1 MERRTPFDVLK
12 GIGILEV
19 IAHHA
24 LGQAGRKYAVEGS
37 AEWWTLRLVN
47 RTLHFAIPLFLL
59 VSATLLTQSLIKRPD
74 WRRFVGRR
82 AIRTFWPYLLWSA
95 IFLFFR
101 WKVLAVG
108 DDTWIAQY
116 DYPLIGTLRGPQ
128 IFVDLNEIGRE
139 LV

>member
-24 LGQAGRKYAVEGS
+24 LGQAGRKYALEGS
-37 AEWWTLRLVN
+37 TEWWTLRLVN

-59 VSATLLTQSLIKRPD
+59 VSAALLTQSLIKRPD

-82 AIRTFWPYLLWSA
+82 TLRTFWPYLLWSV
-95 IFLFFR
+95 IFLFS
-101 WKVLAVG
+101 VG
-108 DDTWIAQY
+108 RSL
-116 DYPLIGTLRGPQ
+116 PSGTTPGSPSTTIL
-128 IFVDLNEIGRE
+128 
-139 LV
+139 